1 MCTRSQCFRPSRA
14 RGLPWNFEV
23 RQEISDSSAPSDHG
37 IAAQPALILWSD
49 VASPFGA
56 APRALSQPESV
67 GSFETRPSSPPA
79 FAEVY
84 ESCAKLVWRNLRRL
98 GVPEAALEDAAQ
110 DVFLVVHRRLP
121 EFEGRSSLR
130 TWIFGI
136 VLRVA
141 AKHRRKARG
150 LAVREAPIPNELSQ
164 ALSAPAQDSPYER
177 ALQRQATELLQ
188 RVLETFD
195 DERRALL
202 IMVDLE
208 QTSVAEAAE
217 ALEINLNTAYSRLR
231 AARRAFEAELSR
243 LLGKTGAA

>member
-1 MCTRSQCFRPSRA
+1 MR
-14 RGLPWNFEV
+14 
-23 RQEISDSSAPSDHG
+23 
-37 IAAQPALILWSD
+37 
-49 VASPFGA
+49 ASP
-56 APRALSQPESV
+56 
-67 GSFETRPSSPPA
+67 PPA

-141 AKHRRKARG
+141 ARHRRRARG
-150 LAVREAPIPNELSQ
+150 VAAREASIPGELGQ
-164 ALSAPAQDSPYER
+164 ALSAPARDGPYER

-188 RVLETFD
+188 RVLDRLD
-195 DERRALL
+195 DEKRALL

-208 QTSVAEAAE
+208 QTTVAEAAE
-217 ALEINLNTAYSRLR
+217 ALELNLNTAYSRLR
-231 AARRAFEAELSR
+231 AARRAFEAELAA
-243 LLGKTGAA
+243 LLGGGKMP

>member
-1 MCTRSQCFRPSRA
+1 
-14 RGLPWNFEV
+14 
-23 RQEISDSSAPSDHG
+23 
-37 IAAQPALILWSD
+37 
-49 VASPFGA
+49 
-56 APRALSQPESV
+56 LSIPESV
-67 GSFETRPSSPPA
+67 GSFETRPPSPPA

-84 ESCAKLVWRNLRRL
+84 QSCAALVWRNLRRL
-98 GVPEAALEDAAQ
+98 GVPEASLEDAAQ
-110 DVFLVVHRRLP
+110 DVFLVVHRRLA

-141 AKHRRKARG
+141 ARHRRKARG
-150 LAVREAPIPNELSQ
+150 IAVREAPIPGELGE
-164 ALSAPAQDSPYER
+164 ALAAPVHEGPFER
-177 ALQRQATELLQ
+177 ALHRQANQLLHQ
-188 RVLETFD
+188 VLERLD

-231 AARRAFEAELSR
+231 AARRSFETELGV
-243 LLGKTGAA
+243 LLGEGEKK

>member
-1 MCTRSQCFRPSRA
+1 MRS
-14 RGLPWNFEV
+14 
-23 RQEISDSSAPSDHG
+23 IS
-37 IAAQPALILWSD
+37 
-49 VASPFGA
+49 
-56 APRALSQPESV
+56 ESV
-67 GSFETRPSSPPA
+67 GSFETRSPSPPA

-98 GVPEAALEDAAQ
+98 GVPEPALEDAAQ

-141 AKHRRKARG
+141 ARHRRKARG
-150 LAVREAPIPNELSQ
+150 VAVREAPIPNELGQ
-164 ALSAPAQDSPYER
+164 ALSAPAHEGPFER
-177 ALQRQATELLQ
+177 TLHRQATELLH
-188 RVLETFD
+188 RVLERLD

-202 IMVDLE
+202 VMVDLE

-231 AARRAFEAELSR
+231 AARRAFEVELQT
-243 LLGKTGAA
+243 LLGEAST

>member
-1 MCTRSQCFRPSRA
+1 
-14 RGLPWNFEV
+14 
-23 RQEISDSSAPSDHG
+23 
-37 IAAQPALILWSD
+37 
-49 VASPFGA
+49 
-56 APRALSQPESV
+56 LSIPESV
-67 GSFETRPSSPPA
+67 GSFETRPAAPPA

-98 GVPEAALEDAAQ
+98 GVPEPALEDAAQ

-141 AKHRRKARG
+141 ARHRRKARG
-150 LAVREAPIPNELSQ
+150 LAVRETPIPNELGQ
-164 ALSAPAQDSPYER
+164 ALSAPAHEGPFER
-177 ALQRQATELLQ
+177 TLHRQATDFLHQ
-188 RVLETFD
+188 VLARLD

-231 AARRAFEAELSR
+231 AARRAFEAELGI
-243 LLGKTGAA
+243 LLGEGPK

>member
-1 MCTRSQCFRPSRA
+1 
-14 RGLPWNFEV
+14 
-23 RQEISDSSAPSDHG
+23 
-37 IAAQPALILWSD
+37 
-49 VASPFGA
+49 
-56 APRALSQPESV
+56 LSQPESV
-67 GSFETRPSSPPA
+67 GSFDTRLPSPPA

-98 GVPEAALEDAAQ
+98 GVPEPALEDAAQ

-141 AKHRRKARG
+141 ARHRRKARG
-150 LAVREAPIPNELSQ
+150 LAVREAQIPSELGD
-164 ALSAPAQDSPYER
+164 ALSAPTSDSPFER
-177 ALQRQATELLQ
+177 TLHRQATELLHQ
-188 RVLETFD
+188 VLERLD

-202 IMVDLE
+202 IMVELE

-231 AARRAFEAELSR
+231 AARRAFEVELALR
-243 LLGKTGAA
+243 LADRKAT

>member
-1 MCTRSQCFRPSRA
+1 
-14 RGLPWNFEV
+14 V
-23 RQEISDSSAPSDHG
+23 
-37 IAAQPALILWSD
+37 
-49 VASPFGA
+49 
-56 APRALSQPESV
+56 APRALSQSESV
-67 GSFETRPSSPPA
+67 GSFETRPAAPPA

-84 ESCAKLVWRNLRRL
+84 ESCVKLVWRNLRRL

-141 AKHRRKARG
+141 ARHRRKARG
-150 LAVREAPIPNELSQ
+150 VAVRETPIPNELGQ
-164 ALSAPAQDSPYER
+164 ALSAPAHEGPFER
-177 ALQRQATELLQ
+177 L
-188 RVLETFD
+188 D

-231 AARRAFEAELSR
+231 AARRAFEAELGG
-243 LLGKTGAA
+243 LLGEGVK

>member
-1 MCTRSQCFRPSRA
+1 LRSREKFDVSHA
-14 RGLPWNFEV
+14 
-23 RQEISDSSAPSDHG
+23 SDHG
-37 IAAQPALILWSD
+37 IHALPALILSSD
-49 VASPFGA
+49 AASPFGA
-56 APRALSQPESV
+56 AARALSQPESV
-67 GSFETRPSSPPA
+67 GSFEPRPSPPA

-98 GVPEAALEDAAQ
+98 GVPDAALEDAAQ

-130 TWIFGI
+130 TWMFGI

-141 AKHRRKARG
+141 ARHRRKAHG
-150 LAVREAPIPNELSQ
+150 LAVREAPIPNELSH
-164 ALSAPAQDSPYER
+164 ALSAPAQDGPFER
-177 ALQRQATELLQ
+177 TLHRQATELLQ
-188 RVLETFD
+188 RVLEGFD

-231 AARRAFEAELSR
+231 AARRAFETELSR
-243 LLGKTGAA
+243 LLGEASAP

>member
-1 MCTRSQCFRPSRA
+1 
-14 RGLPWNFEV
+14 
-23 RQEISDSSAPSDHG
+23 
-37 IAAQPALILWSD
+37 
-49 VASPFGA
+49 
-56 APRALSQPESV
+56 
-67 GSFETRPSSPPA
+67 
-79 FAEVY
+79 VY

-121 EFEGRSSLR
+121 EFEGRSTLR

-141 AKHRRKARG
+141 ARHRRKAHG
-150 LAVREAPIPNELSQ
+150 LAAREAPIAAELGD
-164 ALSAPAQDSPYER
+164 ALSAPGYEGPFER
-177 ALQRQATELLQ
+177 TLQRQATELLQ
-188 RVLETFD
+188 RVLEQLS

-231 AARRAFEAELSR
+231 AARRAFEAALTA
-243 LLGKTGAA
+243 LLGKTSAP

>member
-1 MCTRSQCFRPSRA
+1 
-14 RGLPWNFEV
+14 
-23 RQEISDSSAPSDHG
+23 
-37 IAAQPALILWSD
+37 
-49 VASPFGA
+49 VAS
-56 APRALSQPESV
+56 RALSQPESV
-67 GSFETRPSSPPA
+67 GSFETRPPSPPA

-98 GVPEAALEDAAQ
+98 GVPEPALEDAAQ

-141 AKHRRKARG
+141 ARHRRKARG
-150 LAVREAPIPNELSQ
+150 VAVRETPIPSELHQ
-164 ALSAPAQDSPYER
+164 ALSAPAHEGPFER
-177 ALQRQATELLQ
+177 MLHRQATDLLH
-188 RVLETFD
+188 RVLERLD

-231 AARRAFEAELSR
+231 AARRSFETELSV
-243 LLGKTGAA
+243 LLGEAAT

>member
-1 MCTRSQCFRPSRA
+1 
-14 RGLPWNFEV
+14 
-23 RQEISDSSAPSDHG
+23 
-37 IAAQPALILWSD
+37 
-49 VASPFGA
+49 
-56 APRALSQPESV
+56 
-67 GSFETRPSSPPA
+67 
-79 FAEVY
+79 VY

-98 GVPEAALEDAAQ
+98 GVPDAALEDAAQ

-130 TWIFGI
+130 TWMFGI

-141 AKHRRKARG
+141 ARHRRKAHG
-150 LAVREAPIPNELSQ
+150 LAVREAPIPNELSH
-164 ALSAPAQDSPYER
+164 ALSAPAQDGPFER
-177 ALQRQATELLQ
+177 TLHRQATELLQ
-188 RVLETFD
+188 RVLEGFD

-231 AARRAFEAELSR
+231 AARRAFETELSR
-243 LLGKTGAA
+243 LLGEASAP

>member
-1 MCTRSQCFRPSRA
+1 MKRLWFLHLLAPGWS
-14 RGLPWNFEV
+14 WNFERPDQIV
-23 RQEISDSSAPSDHG
+23 TDSFPSDHG
-37 IAAQPALILWSD
+37 IAGSLALIFSSD
-49 VASPFGA
+49 AATAFSAA

-67 GSFETRPSSPPA
+67 GSFETRPAAPPA

-98 GVPEAALEDAAQ
+98 GVPEPALEDAAQ

-141 AKHRRKARG
+141 ARHRRKARG
-150 LAVREAPIPNELSQ
+150 LAVRETAIPNELGQ
-164 ALSAPAQDSPYER
+164 ALSAPAHEGPFER
-177 ALQRQATELLQ
+177 TLHRQATDFLHQ
-188 RVLETFD
+188 VLERLD

-231 AARRAFEAELSR
+231 AARRAFEAELGT
-243 LLGKTGAA
+243 LLGEGNQ

>member
-1 MCTRSQCFRPSRA
+1 
-14 RGLPWNFEV
+14 
-23 RQEISDSSAPSDHG
+23 
-37 IAAQPALILWSD
+37 
-49 VASPFGA
+49 
-56 APRALSQPESV
+56 
-67 GSFETRPSSPPA
+67 
-79 FAEVY
+79 VY

-98 GVPEAALEDAAQ
+98 GVAEASLEDAAQ

-141 AKHRRKARG
+141 ARHRRKARG
-150 LAVREAPIPNELSQ
+150 ALARESPIPVELNE
-164 ALSAPAQDSPYER
+164 ALSAPHHEGPFER
-177 ALQRQATELLQ
+177 TLHKQATGLLH
-188 RVLETFD
+188 RVLDRLD

-231 AARRAFEAELSR
+231 AARRAFETELEALR
-243 LLGKTGAA
+243 VEGEKE

>member
-1 MCTRSQCFRPSRA
+1 
-14 RGLPWNFEV
+14 
-23 RQEISDSSAPSDHG
+23 
-37 IAAQPALILWSD
+37 
-49 VASPFGA
+49 
-56 APRALSQPESV
+56 LSQPESA
-67 GSFETRPSSPPA
+67 GSFETRPSAPPA

-141 AKHRRKARG
+141 ARHRRKARG
-150 LAVREAPIPNELSQ
+150 VAVREAAIPTELAE
-164 ALSAPAQDSPYER
+164 ALSAPGQDNPYER
-177 ALQRQATELLQ
+177 ALQRQASAFMQ
-188 RVLETFD
+188 RVLDLLD

-208 QTSVAEAAE
+208 QTSVSEAAE
-217 ALEINLNTAYSRLR
+217 ALDLNLNTAYSRLR
-231 AARRAFEAELSR
+231 AARRAFEAELGRQLKRGPS
-243 LLGKTGAA
+243 A

>member
-1 MCTRSQCFRPSRA
+1 M
-14 RGLPWNFEV
+14 
-23 RQEISDSSAPSDHG
+23 
-37 IAAQPALILWSD
+37 
-49 VASPFGA
+49 
-56 APRALSQPESV
+56 
-67 GSFETRPSSPPA
+67 
-79 FAEVY
+79 Y

-141 AKHRRKARG
+141 ARHRRKARG
-150 LAVREAPIPNELSQ
+150 VAVRETPIPNELGH
-164 ALSAPAQDSPYER
+164 ALSAPAHEGPFER
-177 ALQRQATELLQ
+177 TLHRQATGLLHQ
-188 RVLETFD
+188 VLERLD

-231 AARRAFEAELSR
+231 AARRAFETELND
-243 LLGKTGAA
+243 LLAVGEGAK

>member
-1 MCTRSQCFRPSRA
+1 MS
-14 RGLPWNFEV
+14 
-23 RQEISDSSAPSDHG
+23 I
-37 IAAQPALILWSD
+37 
-49 VASPFGA
+49 
-56 APRALSQPESV
+56 PESV
-67 GSFETRPSSPPA
+67 GSFETRPPSPPA

-84 ESCAKLVWRNLRRL
+84 ESCASLVWRNLRRL
-98 GVPEAALEDAAQ
+98 GVPESSLEDAAQ

-141 AKHRRKARG
+141 ARHRRKARG
-150 LAVREAPIPNELSQ
+150 LAVRETAIPGELGEALTAPVHEGPF
-164 ALSAPAQDSPYER
+164 ER
-177 ALQRQATELLQ
+177 TLHRQANQLLH
-188 RVLETFD
+188 RVLERLD
-195 DERRALL
+195 EERRALL

-231 AARRAFEAELSR
+231 AARRAFEAELGV
-243 LLGKTGAA
+243 LLGEGVKP

>member
-1 MCTRSQCFRPSRA
+1 
-14 RGLPWNFEV
+14 
-23 RQEISDSSAPSDHG
+23 
-37 IAAQPALILWSD
+37 
-49 VASPFGA
+49 
-56 APRALSQPESV
+56 LSHPESV
-67 GSFETRPSSPPA
+67 GSFETRPPSPPA

-84 ESCAKLVWRNLRRL
+84 ESCVKLVWRNLRRL

-141 AKHRRKARG
+141 ARHRRKARG
-150 LAVREAPIPNELSQ
+150 VAAREAPVPGELSE
-164 ALSAPAQDSPYER
+164 ALSAPGQDGPYER
-177 ALQRQATELLQ
+177 TLHRQATELLH
-188 RVLETFD
+188 RVLERLD

-208 QTSVAEAAE
+208 QTSVSEAAD

-231 AARRAFEAELSR
+231 AARRAFEAELAG
-243 LLGKTGAA
+243 LLGTVAP

>member
-1 MCTRSQCFRPSRA
+1 MSQS
-14 RGLPWNFEV
+14 
-23 RQEISDSSAPSDHG
+23 
-37 IAAQPALILWSD
+37 
-49 VASPFGA
+49 
-56 APRALSQPESV
+56 ESV
-67 GSFETRPSSPPA
+67 GSFETRPAAPPA

-141 AKHRRKARG
+141 ARHRRKARG
-150 LAVREAPIPNELSQ
+150 LAVRETPIPNELGQ
-164 ALSAPAQDSPYER
+164 ALCAPAHEGPFER
-177 ALQRQATELLQ
+177 TLHRQATGLLHQ
-188 RVLETFD
+188 VLERLD

-231 AARRAFEAELSR
+231 AARRAFEAELSG
-243 LLGKTGAA
+243 LLAVGEGAK

>member
-1 MCTRSQCFRPSRA
+1 LSIP
-14 RGLPWNFEV
+14 EV
-23 RQEISDSSAPSDHG
+23 
-37 IAAQPALILWSD
+37 
-49 VASPFGA
+49 
-56 APRALSQPESV
+56 V
-67 GSFETRPSSPPA
+67 GSFETRPPSPPA

-84 ESCAKLVWRNLRRL
+84 QSCAALVWRNLRRL
-98 GVPEAALEDAAQ
+98 GVPEASLEDAAQ

-141 AKHRRKARG
+141 ARHRRKARG
-150 LAVREAPIPNELSQ
+150 LAVREAPIPGELSE
-164 ALSAPAQDSPYER
+164 ALAAPVHEGPFER
-177 ALQRQATELLQ
+177 ALHRQANQLLHQ
-188 RVLETFD
+188 VLERLD

-231 AARRAFEAELSR
+231 AARRSFETELNV
-243 LLGKTGAA
+243 LLGQGEGEKK

>member
-1 MCTRSQCFRPSRA
+1 
-14 RGLPWNFEV
+14 
-23 RQEISDSSAPSDHG
+23 
-37 IAAQPALILWSD
+37 
-49 VASPFGA
+49 
-56 APRALSQPESV
+56 LSQPESV
-67 GSFETRPSSPPA
+67 GSFETRPAAPA

-98 GVPEAALEDAAQ
+98 GVPESALEDAAQ

-141 AKHRRKARG
+141 ARHRRKARG
-150 LAVREAPIPNELSQ
+150 VAVRETPIPNELGQ
-164 ALSAPAQDSPYER
+164 ALSAPAHEGPFER
-177 ALQRQATELLQ
+177 TLHRQATALLH
-188 RVLETFD
+188 RVLEQLD

-231 AARRAFEAELSR
+231 AARRAFEAELSS
-243 LLGKTGAA
+243 LLGRAAK

>member
-1 MCTRSQCFRPSRA
+1 M
-14 RGLPWNFEV
+14 
-23 RQEISDSSAPSDHG
+23 
-37 IAAQPALILWSD
+37 
-49 VASPFGA
+49 
-56 APRALSQPESV
+56 SQPESV
-67 GSFETRPSSPPA
+67 GLFETRPSSPPA

-84 ESCAKLVWRNLRRL
+84 ETCTKLVWRNLRRL

-130 TWIFGI
+130 TWMFGI

-141 AKHRRKARG
+141 ARHRRKARG
-150 LAVREAPIPNELSQ
+150 FAVREAPIPNDLSH
-164 ALSAPAQDSPYER
+164 ALSAPPHDGPFER
-177 ALQRQATELLQ
+177 TLQRQATELVQ
-188 RVLETFD
+188 RVLERFD

-208 QTSVAEAAE
+208 QTSVAEAAD

-231 AARRAFEAELSR
+231 GARRAFAVELSR
-243 LLGKTGAA
+243 LLGEESTSP